1 MPVCPYLIKNVGH
14 YWFEFRQCSK
24 AGFNLVGIGVTILFA
39 QCHPYS
45 CADSG
50 IFVRG
55 GGGGGPGQS
64 DKNSSDN
71 VFFACGAL
79 AASICVG
86 IVIPSTWLSIYITYC

>member
-55 GGGGGPGQS
+55 GGGGVQVNLT
-64 DKNSSDN
+64 KIALTT
-71 VFFACGAL
+71 FFLL
-79 AASICVG
+79 AA
-86 IVIPSTWLSIYITYC
+86 LSPQAFVSE